1 MIRVFLLDD
10 HALVRAGYRMIL
22 QNEVDIEVIGE
33 AASGE
38 EGLPVIKK
46 LLPDVVLCDLHL
58 PGISGLEI
66 TERLV
71 KGQVGPKVVIVS
83 VQEEGPMPKRLLDA
97 GASAYVGK
105 ACDASELLK
114 AIREASRGKRYV
126 GGDLAQRLVFG
137 GGQTTSP
144 FFGLSPREMEISMLL
159 CQGLRAEDIAKK
171 LSLSGKTVATHKSR
185 LMIKL
190 GVNDVMSMARLAA
203 HHGITEQAKAL

>member
-22 QNEVDIEVIGE
+22 QNELDIEVIGE
-33 AASGE
+33 AANGE
-38 EGLPVIKK
+38 EGLPLIKN

-66 TERLV
+66 TERLIR
-71 KGQVGPKVVIVS
+71 GQVGPRVVIVS

-105 ACDASELLK
+105 ACDSRELLK

-126 GGDLAQRLVFG
+126 GNDLAQRLAFG
-137 GGQTTSP
+137 GNQTSSP

-159 CQGLRAEDIAKK
+159 CQGLRAEDIARK
-171 LSLSGKTVATHKSR
+171 LNLSGKTIATHKSR

-190 GVNDVMSMARLAA
+190 GVNDIMSMARLASQ
-203 HHGITEQAKAL
+203 HGITEPAKCL